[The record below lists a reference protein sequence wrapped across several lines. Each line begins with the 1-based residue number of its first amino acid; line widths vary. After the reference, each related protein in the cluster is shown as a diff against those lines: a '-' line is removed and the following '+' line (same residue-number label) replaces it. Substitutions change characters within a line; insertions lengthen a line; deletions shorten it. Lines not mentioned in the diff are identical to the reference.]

1 MRLACAAVALI
12 VSMGASDIDR
22 ALAIARARDSERQQF
37 HGRYVFDLKDPA
49 VTQIEVITEFRRLV
63 VIAEDHVLRGDW
75 MFTRGLRAAE
85 QALAPTRGMLT
96 LRAQVRF
103 NPLNVFVVLPDYALA
118 VGSPAGALQ
127 PVDTQVM
134 PQYSTPFKTRQGKT
148 QTSLVGATLEATLPS
163 EAIGQL
169 ARPVAVTLDGKEV
182 TRATVDFSR
191 FE

>member
-1 MRLACAAVALI
+1 MRLACAAVALV
-12 VSMGASDIDR
+12 VSMGATDMDR
-22 ALAIARARDSERQQF
+22 ALAIARARDTERQQF
-37 HGRYVFDLKDPA
+37 HGRYIFNLKDPA

-63 VIAEDHVLRGDW
+63 LIAEDHGLRGDW

-134 PQYSTPFKTRQGKT
+134 PQYSAPFKTRQGKT
-148 QTSLVGATLEATLPS
+148 QTSLVGATLEAMLPS

-169 ARPVAVTLDGKEV
+169 ARPVAVTLDGKEI
-182 TRATVDFSR
+182 TRAAVDFSR
-191 FE
+191 LE

>member
-12 VSMGASDIDR
+12 VSMGAADMER

-37 HGRYVFDLKDPA
+37 HSRYVFNLNDPA
-49 VTQIEVITEFRRLV
+49 VTRIEVVTEFRRLV
-63 VIAEDHVLRGDW
+63 VIAEDHVLRGDS

-103 NPLNVFVVLPDYALA
+103 NPLNVFVVLPAYALA

-127 PVDTQVM
+127 PVDTQVT
-134 PQYSTPFKTRQGKT
+134 PQYSAPFKARGKT
-148 QTSLVGATLEATLPS
+148 QTSLIGATLEATVPS

-182 TRATVDFSR
+182 TRAAVDFSR
-191 FE
+191 IE

>member
-1 MRLACAAVALI
+1 MRLACAAVALV
-12 VSMGASDIDR
+12 VSMGATDMDR
-22 ALAIARARDSERQQF
+22 ALAIARARDTERQQF
-37 HGRYVFDLKDPA
+37 HGRYIFNLKDPA

-63 VIAEDHVLRGDW
+63 LIAEDHVLRGDW

-134 PQYSTPFKTRQGKT
+134 PPYSTPFKTRQRKA
-148 QTSLVGATLEATLPS
+148 QTSLVGATLEAMLPS

-169 ARPVAVTLDGKEV
+169 ARYVAVTLDGKEV
-182 TRATVDFSR
+182 TRKAEDFSR
-191 FE
+191 LE